1 GTTWTIQQVLDM
13 LIARANIEIAVK
25 EDPARMR
32 PSDVQ
37 ILLGDVSKFQNAT
50 GWKPEI
56 PFEQTLQ
63 DILDYWRERL

>member
-1 GTTWTIQQVLDM
+1 
-13 LIARANIEIAVK
+13 
-25 EDPARMR
+25 MR

>member
-1 GTTWTIQQVLDM
+1 
-13 LIARANIEIAVK
+13 
-25 EDPARMR
+25 MR

-37 ILLGDVSKFQNAT
+37 ILLGDVSKFQNTT